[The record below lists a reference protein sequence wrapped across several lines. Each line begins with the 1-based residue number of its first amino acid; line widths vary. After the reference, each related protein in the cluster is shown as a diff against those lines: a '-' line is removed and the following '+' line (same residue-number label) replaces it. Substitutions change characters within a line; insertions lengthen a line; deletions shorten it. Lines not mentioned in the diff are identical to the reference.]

1 MSREDATEEYRNVQ
15 AVLWSSVSQLIDE
28 CEHLINVID
37 TAKSQFNTGKHPLLK
52 YSYKRPIGARQ
63 ARKIRK
69 IERIEQ
75 PEQLK
80 QDEKTEKLET
90 NEQTG
95 QIEQI
100 EQIEPFGPFGLTE
113 RMKQTEQIESP
124 SQSHRLFFTE
134 YTQLAQPDLDT
145 PIPSSENEITAAQII
160 RQMREDK
167 KSKPSYQAYRPNI
180 MQSTPKRRR
189 SLQDPFISSPKLP
202 SAISSE
208 SSAGNPHAPSVFSI
222 PTSMAD
228 EFAEELSLKP
238 DNKFNENGNLQQNT
252 YQLQRWP
259 MNDEKSQLTSI
270 SSSSSEFDSK
280 DMTIEMEPSIQ
291 WL

>member
-37 TAKSQFNTGKHPLLK
+37 TAKSQFGTGKHPLLK

-63 ARKIRK
+63 ALKIKK

-90 NEQTG
+90 NGQTG

-100 EQIEPFGPFGLTE
+100 ELTERIGPTE

-124 SQSHRLFFTE
+124 SQPHRLFFTE

-160 RQMREDK
+160 RQMREDR

-238 DNKFNENGNLQQNT
+238 ENKFDENGNLQQNT